1 MKFFIAVVFFC
12 VGDDCAF
19 FKSDV
24 NYYSIEDCQRKV
36 ASVIKE
42 LDSNGIKNEGVCLP
56 IKMDQV

>member
-12 VGDDCAF
+12 VGEDCAF
-19 FKSDV
+19 FKGDI

-36 ASVIKE
+36 AAVIKE
-42 LDSNGIKNEGVCLP
+42 LDENGIKNEGVCLP

>member
-12 VGDDCAF
+12 VGEDCAF

-42 LDSNGIKNEGVCLP
+42 LDENGIQNEGVCLP

>member
-19 FKSDV
+19 FKGDI
-24 NYYSIEDCQRKV
+24 NYYSIEDCKKR
-36 ASVIKE
+36 VIQVTKE

>member
-24 NYYSIEDCQRKV
+24 NYYSIEDCKKR
-36 ASVIKE
+36 VIQVTKE

>member
-12 VGDDCAF
+12 VGEDCAF

-42 LDSNGIKNEGVCLP
+42 LDANGIKNEGVCLP